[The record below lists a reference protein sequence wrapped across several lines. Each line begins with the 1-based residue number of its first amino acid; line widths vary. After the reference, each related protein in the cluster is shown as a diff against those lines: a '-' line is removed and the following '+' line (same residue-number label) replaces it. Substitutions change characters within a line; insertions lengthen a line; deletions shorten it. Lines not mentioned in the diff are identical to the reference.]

1 MSYTWGR
8 KTETNQEEAL
18 RNIPKKIIIF
28 CTLFVLVLSGCGE
41 EQSQPVAAER
51 YYNPSSDKAKST
63 EVAGEKEKAA
73 SDVTIGTDLY
83 MIMRNDMTTEQIILK
98 QLVSGKQYMYQYSLS
113 TTFLDKYG
121 DSTSVTEFEPGRAV
135 HIGSKD
141 TAGRLK
147 EMQIADEVWEY
158 SDIVRYSID
167 AERGIFKIADTKYS
181 YSDDIFV
188 ESNGEQ
194 IQLSDLDGK
203 DEIRVIGIGKK
214 ILSVSVTAGQ
224 GILELQNTDVSEG
237 SYIQIGTKIFARITK
252 DMQLEIM
259 EGTYNVT
266 VANNGYGGTTEV
278 TINRGETVTLDLEE
292 LKGEGPK
299 TGKIVFYIDVENT
312 EDADSATMEIDGKK
326 VDYSEAVELT
336 YGVHSID
343 VTADGYE
350 DYSKKLFVN
359 SAAANIDIELTK
371 SDSEADSESTET
383 TEEKDSESAEDTSTA
398 ESTETVEGSET
409 TESSESSEDVTSDYL
424 STLSDII
431 TSLTN

>member
-1 MSYTWGR
+1 M
-8 KTETNQEEAL
+8 

-41 EQSQPVAAER
+41 QQSQPVAAER

-63 EVAGEKEKAA
+63 EAAEEKEKAA

-83 MIMRNDMTTEQIILK
+83 MIMKNDMTTEQLILK

-121 DSTSVTEFEPGRAV
+121 DSTSAAEFEPGRAV

-147 EMQIADEVWEY
+147 EMQLADEVWEY

-167 AERGIFKIADTKYS
+167 AERGIFKIADTNYS

-188 ESNGEQ
+188 ESDGEQ

-224 GILELQNTDVSEG
+224 GILELQNTDIFEG

-312 EDADSATMEIDGKK
+312 EDEDCATMEIDGKT
-326 VDYSEAVELT
+326 VDYSEPVELT

-371 SDSEADSESTET
+371 SDSEEDSESTEA
-383 TEEKDSESAEDTSTA
+383 TEEKDSESTEDTGTA

-409 TESSESSEDVTSDYL
+409 TESSESSGDVTSDYL

>member
-8 KTETNQEEAL
+8 KIETNQEEAL
-18 RNIPKKIIIF
+18 RNIHKKIIIL
-28 CTLFVLVLSGCGE
+28 CTLFVLMLSGCGE
-41 EQSQPVAAER
+41 EQSQPVAGER
-51 YYNPSSDKAKST
+51 YYNPSSDKSKST
-63 EVAGEKEKAA
+63 EAAEEKEETA
-73 SDVTIGTDLY
+73 SDVVIGTDLY
-83 MIMRNDMTTEQIILK
+83 MIMKNDMTTEQIILK

-113 TTFLDKYG
+113 TSFLDKYG
-121 DSTSVTEFEPGRAV
+121 DSTSVTEFELGRAV

-141 TAGRLK
+141 SNDKLK
-147 EMQIADEVWEY
+147 QIQIADEVWEY

-194 IQLSDLDGK
+194 IQLSDLNGK
-203 DEIRVIGIGKK
+203 DEIRVVGIGKK
-214 ILSVSVTAGQ
+214 ILSVSVTTGQ
-224 GILELQNTDVSEG
+224 GILELQNTDVFEG
-237 SYIQIGTKIFARITK
+237 SYIQIGTKIFAQITK
-252 DMQLEIM
+252 DMQLDVP

-278 TINRGETVTLDLEE
+278 TVNRGETVTLDLDE

-299 TGKIVFYIDVENT
+299 TGKIVFYIDTENT
-312 EDADSATMEIDGKK
+312 EDAESARMEIDGKT
-326 VDYSEAVELT
+326 VDYSEPVELT

-359 SAAANIDIELTK
+359 SAAANIDIEMTK
-371 SDSEADSESTET
+371 TGSDTDSESTET
-383 TEEKDSESAEDTSTA
+383 TEEKDSESTETAST
-398 ESTETVEGSET
+398 ESTET

-431 TSLTN
+431 TSLTK